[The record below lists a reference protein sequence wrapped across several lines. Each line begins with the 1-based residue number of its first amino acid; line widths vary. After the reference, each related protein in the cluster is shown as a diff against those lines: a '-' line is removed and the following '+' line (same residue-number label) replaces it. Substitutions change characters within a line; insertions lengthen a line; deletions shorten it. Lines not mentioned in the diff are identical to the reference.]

1 MKIIA
6 FYITEYGEKSQ
17 ETFSKEIKNIIQ
29 VIEMRNNTHY
39 ESLLVSDKHWNEW
52 VVFLKFNLFDY
63 FINIYHYLKWD
74 YEMYMRQKVLQLLK
88 DNKYIK

>member
-39 ESLLVSDKHWNEW
+39 ESLLVSDKH
-52 VVFLKFNLFDY
+52 
-63 FINIYHYLKWD
+63 
-74 YEMYMRQKVLQLLK
+74 
-88 DNKYIK
+88 